1 MAELVREAE
10 AETVAVYAVLV
21 YGITSAVCSSPQT
34 TELNAHARSETLM
47 KWVRLAMA
55 QAALFTLLGV
65 ALDKRRWPPALGGGL
80 AMVLLWAQYVH
91 ARDEGLASTQAGTE
105 AYR

>member
-1 MAELVREAE
+1 MGELVREAE

-21 YGITSAVCSSPQT
+21 YGITSADCSSPQT

-47 KWVRLAMA
+47 KWARLAVA

-80 AMVLLWAQYVH
+80 AMVRVWAQTVH
-91 ARDEGLASTQAGTE
+91 PRAEALAR
-105 AYR
+105 R

>member
-1 MAELVREAE
+1 VAELIRSDE

-34 TELNAHARSETLM
+34 TELNAHARAQTLM
-47 KWVRLAMA
+47 KWVTLALI
-55 QAALFTLLGV
+55 QAALFTALGV

-80 AMVLLWAQYVH
+80 AMAMLWVQYVH
-91 ARDEGLASTQAGTE
+91 ARNSGLASDDAGTE
-105 AYR
+105 TY

>member
-1 MAELVREAE
+1 MPELTRENP

-34 TELNAHARSETLM
+34 TELNAHARADTLM
-47 KWVRLAMA
+47 KWVTLALI
-55 QAALFTLLGV
+55 QAAVFTAIGV

-80 AMVLLWAQYVH
+80 AMALLWAQYVH
-91 ARDEGLASTQAGTE
+91 ARNAGLASTAAGTE
-105 AYR
+105 TY